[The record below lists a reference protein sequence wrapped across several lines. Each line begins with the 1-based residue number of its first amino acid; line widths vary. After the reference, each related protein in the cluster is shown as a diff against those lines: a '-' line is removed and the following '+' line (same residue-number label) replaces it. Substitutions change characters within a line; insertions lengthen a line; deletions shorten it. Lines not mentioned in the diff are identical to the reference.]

1 MDVNTDIVGLQT
13 ITRIWASFHFLP
25 YDLYA
30 EKKKCG
36 KRYRNKYRL
45 ICRPNGDLLVD
56 TVTLAKDKG
65 LPAAGIAMHILADTW
80 AHQYFPGSGPVHEG
94 CDKDP
99 PGLCPLIYLSVLFG
113 FAGLVDVLHSL
124 ESRRV
129 GGSWRFNLSHGIL
142 NIILA
147 GICLFFIR
155 TGRLV
160 EVIYGISLISSAI
173 LRIISATRRTAVV
186 YIA

>member
-1 MDVNTDIVGLQT
+1 MTKIQ
-13 ITRIWASFHFLP
+13 RIKSVLFA
-25 YDLYA
+25 
-30 EKKKCG
+30 
-36 KRYRNKYRL
+36 
-45 ICRPNGDLLVD
+45 LL
-56 TVTLAKDKG
+56 
-65 LPAAGIAMHILADTW
+65 MILAALLIFLMTEDGYKLITLMIW
-80 AHQYFPGSGPVHEG
+80 VSLTLSALRQLVYYFSMARHMVGGRLVLYKAIIFLDLALFTRAVIRIPRAYV
-94 CDKDP
+94 
-99 PGLCPLIYLSVLFG
+99 LIYLSVLFG
-113 FAGLVDVLHSL
+113 FAGLVDVLHAL

-147 GICLFFIR
+147 GICLVFIR

>member
-1 MDVNTDIVGLQT
+1 M
-13 ITRIWASFHFLP
+13 
-25 YDLYA
+25 
-30 EKKKCG
+30 
-36 KRYRNKYRL
+36 
-45 ICRPNGDLLVD
+45 
-56 TVTLAKDKG
+56 
-65 LPAAGIAMHILADTW
+65 ILAAILIFLMTEDGYKLITLMIW
-80 AHQYFPGSGPVHEG
+80 VSLTLSALRQLVYYFSMARHMVGGRLVLYKAIIFLDLALFTRAVIRIPRAYV
-94 CDKDP
+94 
-99 PGLCPLIYLSVLFG
+99 LIYLSVLFG

-147 GICLFFIR
+147 GICLVFIR

>member
-1 MDVNTDIVGLQT
+1 MTKIQ
-13 ITRIWASFHFLP
+13 RIKSVLFA
-25 YDLYA
+25 
-30 EKKKCG
+30 
-36 KRYRNKYRL
+36 
-45 ICRPNGDLLVD
+45 LL
-56 TVTLAKDKG
+56 
-65 LPAAGIAMHILADTW
+65 MILAAILIFLMTEDGYKLITLMIW
-80 AHQYFPGSGPVHEG
+80 VSLTLSALRQLVYYFSMARHMVGGRLVLYKAIIFLDLALFTRAVIRIPRAYV
-94 CDKDP
+94 
-99 PGLCPLIYLSVLFG
+99 LIYLSVLFG

-147 GICLFFIR
+147 GICLVFIR

>member
-1 MDVNTDIVGLQT
+1 MTKIQ
-13 ITRIWASFHFLP
+13 RIKSVLFA
-25 YDLYA
+25 
-30 EKKKCG
+30 
-36 KRYRNKYRL
+36 
-45 ICRPNGDLLVD
+45 LL
-56 TVTLAKDKG
+56 
-65 LPAAGIAMHILADTW
+65 MILAALLIFLMTEDGYKLITLMIW
-80 AHQYFPGSGPVHEG
+80 VSLTLSALRQLVYYFSMARHMVGGRLVLYKAIIFLDLALFTRAVIRIPRAYV
-94 CDKDP
+94 
-99 PGLCPLIYLSVLFG
+99 LIYLSVLFG

>member
-1 MDVNTDIVGLQT
+1 M
-13 ITRIWASFHFLP
+13 
-25 YDLYA
+25 
-30 EKKKCG
+30 
-36 KRYRNKYRL
+36 
-45 ICRPNGDLLVD
+45 
-56 TVTLAKDKG
+56 
-65 LPAAGIAMHILADTW
+65 ILAALLIFLMTEDGYKLITLMIW
-80 AHQYFPGSGPVHEG
+80 VSLTLSALRQLVYYFSMARHMVGGRLVLYKAIIFLDLALFTRAVIRIPRAYV
-94 CDKDP
+94 
-99 PGLCPLIYLSVLFG
+99 LIYLSVLFG

-147 GICLFFIR
+147 GICLVFIR